1 MCEDVS
7 DAEALDRFV
16 DGLKPRIKDKVVM
29 EYP

>member
-7 DAEALDRFV
+7 DAEALDWFV
-16 DGLKPRIKDKVVM
+16 DGLKPQIKDKVVM